1 MNYKDALMTTGCMDG
16 NSAEWFGIEI
26 VTHDILCSSHAQFAG
41 NVQCQDA
48 L

>member
-1 MNYKDALMTTGCMDG
+1 MNYKDVLMTTGCMDG

-26 VTHDILCSSHAQFAG
+26 VTHDIRCSSHAQLAG